1 MYKVEVSYSVVL
13 MYPTLEAAKKA
24 MDILFE
30 GGGIMKAI
38 LAWTT
43 LAAAWFGF
51 GFMVMTTMMTV

>member
-30 GGGIMKAI
+30 GGVEKVAI
-38 LAWTT
+38 KFEPIEEVAS
-43 LAAAWFGF
+43 
-51 GFMVMTTMMTV
+51 